1 MKREGGRV
9 HATAAARSYPVTAT
23 GANRLVMC
31 KGYARESDAGRS
43 VDDVR

>member
-1 MKREGGRV
+1 MMREGGRMSP
-9 HATAAARSYPVTAT
+9 HAARSYPVTAT

-31 KGYARESDAGRS
+31 KSYARESDAGRS